1 MSKDGKYTY
10 CNTEP
15 NIDGVAVLDKVGFV
29 EMNIIRDE
37 EGNLIIY
44 TMVSLSRI

>member
-1 MSKDGKYTY
+1 MSKGGKYMY
-10 CNTEP
+10 CKTEP

-29 EMNIIRDE
+29 EVNSIRDE
-37 EGNLIIY
+37 EGNHIIY